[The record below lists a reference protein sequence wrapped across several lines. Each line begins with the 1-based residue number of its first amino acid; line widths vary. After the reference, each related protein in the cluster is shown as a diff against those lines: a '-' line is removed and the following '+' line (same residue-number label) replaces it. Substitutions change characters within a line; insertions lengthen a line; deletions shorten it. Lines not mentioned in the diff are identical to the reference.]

1 MTKHTA
7 LIVRGSKIK
16 ARVLRRRQT
25 ESENI
30 LWKALR
36 NRKLNGLKFRRQ
48 VALGRYIV
56 DFICVEEKIII
67 EVDGSSHIGRDV
79 YDNNRDRFFR
89 SHGLKTLRFTNIQIK
104 ESLDLVLEKISR
116 EISARTSNPSL
127 SQNGRGLG

>member
-1 MTKHTA
+1 MTHSTA
-7 LIVRGSKIK
+7 SIERGSKWR

-25 ESENI
+25 ESERI

-48 VALGRYIV
+48 VALGCYII
-56 DFICVEEKIII
+56 DFICIEEKMII
-67 EVDGSSHIGRDV
+67 EVDGSSHIGRNEHDQK
-79 YDNNRDRFFR
+79 RDHYFQ
-89 SHGLKTLRFTNIQIK
+89 SNGLNTLRFTNTQIK

-116 EISARTSNPSL
+116 EISASTSNPSL